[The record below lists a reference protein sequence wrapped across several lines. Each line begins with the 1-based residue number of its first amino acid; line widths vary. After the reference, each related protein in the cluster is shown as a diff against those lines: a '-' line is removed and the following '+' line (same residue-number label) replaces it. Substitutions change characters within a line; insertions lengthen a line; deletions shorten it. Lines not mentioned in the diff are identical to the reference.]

1 MAQVIL
7 AQGEGSALSPHSV
20 GPRSATTT
28 RIRNRCSVPS
38 NTAPAIP
45 TSLLQMWQQHASGCR
60 ALCAGTTRS
69 TAIVAF
75 ALSPPRNATPGS
87 MVSCWYSVLASMKR
101 PKRLCPT
108 AGVAVLCA
116 TGRKC
121 GSTQISRSNRTRSSG
136 SKRLKETLI
145 NSRFAQF
152 NTHGILNFK
161 MRHES
166 SRFSSIPRVR
176 GPICAICGGHC
187 PFQDAPW
194 ACSAISCFLA
204 ITRLARPNRLNI
216 WEPFLASPL

>member
-1 MAQVIL
+1 MLMRQKL
-7 AQGEGSALSPHSV
+7 GGWGMSFDSCFEF
-20 GPRSATTT
+20 
-28 RIRNRCSVPS
+28 VPLKDVT
-38 NTAPAIP
+38 NF
-45 TSLLQMWQQHASGCR
+45 
-60 ALCAGTTRS
+60 
-69 TAIVAF
+69 V
-75 ALSPPRNATPGS
+75 
-87 MVSCWYSVLASMKR
+87 
-101 PKRLCPT
+101 
-108 AGVAVLCA
+108 
-116 TGRKC
+116 
-121 GSTQISRSNRTRSSG
+121 
-136 SKRLKETLI
+136 KETLI